1 MGVGIDHPA
10 SARLLFGTGYESEE
24 VRTFRDRAR
33 SAVEELVSPLV
44 ADAERDERFPR
55 AAIEGLGATGLLRE
69 RWAEAPL
76 GDPGKGIIVNE
87 ELGRGASGGVAIGVS
102 VHLEAVL
109 SVLVR
114 HARTSLLEEYRDR
127 ALDGALIGCVA
138 ASEDSGGSDVL
149 GIETVGRPASD
160 GWRIQGV
167 KSYVSL
173 GATADFALVPFRAA
187 AGDVP
192 PHRQVTVALVPGE
205 DIEIL
210 KRHQPAGARSLDTV
224 RVSIDSQVPE
234 EALIGRRGAGLH
246 VLTWG
251 LTHER
256 LTSVAQVV
264 GASSFALG
272 LAAAHLH
279 RRRLPDGTRLMDK
292 QALRLRLADLA
303 SQVSMLRLAMYSVAS
318 GPLVGSRRARDVAG
332 LKVNAA
338 RLGERV
344 LSECMHMLGGK
355 GYLEDEMPLARM
367 WRDMRLA
374 RLGGGTDEV
383 MWELVGG
390 GIVPDFAAYDR
401 AIDAIERRDD
411 RL

>member
-10 SARLLFGTGYESEE
+10 PPAPLLFGTGYESDEAQA
-24 VRTFRDRAR
+24 FRDRTRA
-33 SAVEELVSPLV
+33 AIEELVSPLV
-44 ADAERDERFPR
+44 AEAEADEQFPR
-55 AAIEGLGATGLLRE
+55 AAITGLGRAGLFRE

-76 GDPGKGIIVNE
+76 GDPGKGVVVNE

-109 SVLVR
+109 SILSR
-114 HARTSLLEEYRDR
+114 FSRTPLLEDYRER
-127 ALDGALIGCVA
+127 ALDGAVVGCVA

-149 GIETVGRPASD
+149 GIETVGRPSRG
-160 GWRIQGV
+160 GWRIQGE

-173 GATADFALVPFRAA
+173 GASADFALVPFRAA
-187 AGDVP
+187 SGEEP
-192 PHRQVTVALVPGE
+192 PHRQVTVALVPTR
-205 DIEIL
+205 DVKIV
-210 KRHQPAGARSLDTV
+210 KRHKPAGARSLDTV
-224 RVSIDSQVPE
+224 RVSIDAHVPE
-234 EALIGRRGAGLH
+234 EAVVGRRGAGLH

-264 GASSFALG
+264 GATSFALG

-279 RRRLPDGTRLMDK
+279 RRRVAGERLIDK

-303 SQVSMLRLAMYSVAS
+303 SQVSVLRLAMYSVAS

-344 LSECMHMLGGK
+344 LSECMHLLGGK
-355 GYLEDEMPLARM
+355 GYLEDESPLARM

-390 GIVPDFAAYDR
+390 GLVPDFAAYDR
-401 AIDAIERRDD
+401 AVGGGRTED
-411 RL
+411 